1 MNIFNL
7 KLPPK
12 IGKPFNQHFEVFS
25 LYYHL
30 FFISFLGYLIH
41 FKEPDTTIPYL
52 FIRLLG
58 LYVIC
63 YGIVILFFGS
73 RIMNKI
79 KIY

>member
-1 MNIFNL
+1 MNIFAL

-12 IGKPFNQHFEVFS
+12 IGKFLSRNFEAIS

-30 FFISFLGYLIH
+30 FFISFLGYLIY
-41 FKEPDTTIPYL
+41 FKDPNTTVPHL

-58 LYVIC
+58 LYIIS
-63 YGIVILFFGS
+63 YGTIILFFGP
-73 RIMNKI
+73 RIMNNQ